1 MLPGRLQSRIGRDDR
16 VNFEVIIRK
25 RSQTTETIES
35 YPRNHHFYSS
45 NRGEIQKLKFAPRM
59 RNMWKKIVPSIKFWT
74 WCCVFVEHLY
84 LVRSQNR
91 ENKQIASHEVRFLV
105 KTLHHVWLVCETSA
119 ILVFEAIETIIWK
132 PPIMP
137 VVLLI
142 PKFLKRLGRS
152 GRSGRSYGNQAAD

>member
-1 MLPGRLQSRIGRDDR
+1 MEMLPLTIGTTTIAWIGRDDP
-16 VNFEVIIRK
+16 VNFELIIRE
-25 RSQTTETIES
+25 RSQTTETIEG

-45 NRGEIQKLKFAPRM
+45 NRGERQKLKFAPVCAICERE
-59 RNMWKKIVPSIKFWT
+59 IVPSIKFWT

-91 ENKQIASHEVRFLV
+91 ENKQIASHEVRSLV

-119 ILVFEAIETIIWK
+119 TLVFEAIETIIWK

-142 PKFLKRLGRS
+142 PKFLRRLGRS
-152 GRSGRSYGNQAAD
+152 GRSGRS

>member
-35 YPRNHHFYSS
+35 YPRNHRFYSS

-105 KTLHHVWLVCETSA
+105 KTLHHVWLVCKTSA